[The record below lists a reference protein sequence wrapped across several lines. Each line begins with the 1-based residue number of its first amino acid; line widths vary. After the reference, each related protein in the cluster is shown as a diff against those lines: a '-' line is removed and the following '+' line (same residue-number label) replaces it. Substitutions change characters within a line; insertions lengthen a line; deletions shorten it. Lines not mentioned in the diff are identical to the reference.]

1 MAGSLSGDDRR
12 GGEAA
17 SMRQKQ
23 IFRPRR
29 RRNRFFDGFYPEFR
43 NHLRVRPF
51 NRTSVIA
58 GVLAFSLSIGYGL
71 APSLL
76 MADPATD
83 RNAEEPTRNHR
94 VGNNNPRAFI

>member
-1 MAGSLSGDDRR
+1 
-12 GGEAA
+12 
-17 SMRQKQ
+17 MRQRQ

-29 RRNRFFDGFYPEFR
+29 RRNEFFDDFYPRFR

-58 GVLAFSLSIGYGL
+58 CVISFSLSIGYGIAL
-71 APSLL
+71 PLL

-83 RNAEEPTRNHR
+83 RNVEEQTRNYR
-94 VGNNNPRAFI
+94 VGDYNPRTPLY